1 MNIIFCAFL
10 IASIIT
16 LLIHNPQ
23 DFLTAISNAGTA
35 SAELMLTLLGI
46 YAMWMGIFEIAKAS
60 RVTDKIARLIRAPIR
75 RLFGKTG
82 QAEEEIALNITANLF
97 GISAIATASGI
108 NAITELEKQRNVYA
122 QNMLFV
128 LASTSLQ
135 LLPFSVISLR
145 AVNGSASPYDIIL
158 PTLLTTLLSSVS
170 GALLVKIFVRNENI

>member
-10 IASIIT
+10 ILSIVT
-16 LLIHNPQ
+16 LLIHNPEG
-23 DFLTAISNAGTA
+23 FLTAISNAGTA
-35 SAELMLTLLGI
+35 SSQLILTLLGI

-82 QAEEEIALNITANLF
+82 QAENDIALNITANLF
-97 GISAIATASGI
+97 GISAIATTSGI
-108 NAITELEKQRNVYA
+108 SAITILEKQNDVFA

-135 LLPFSVISLR
+135 LIPFSVISLR
-145 AVNGSASPYDIIL
+145 AVNGSLSPYDIIL
-158 PTLLTTLLSSVS
+158 PTLLSTALSSLS
-170 GALLVKIFVRNENI
+170 GALLVKIFVKNENI